1 MGKIINGKEISDKIR
16 ESMTTQVEDFKNKTG
31 AVPRLEV
38 ILVGDDPASQ
48 VYVRN
53 KEKACAALG
62 MESNTHHLPENTKQE
77 SIIDLIKTLNK
88 NKKVHGI
95 LVQLPLPGGIDAR
108 AVLDEVSPQ
117 KDVDGLHPI
126 NMGKL
131 LRGED
136 PLFVPCTPQGIIE
149 LIKTTGVSMKGAEAV
164 IVGRSN
170 IVGKPVA
177 LLLLQQHAT
186 VTLCHS
192 RTKDLGEV
200 TRRAD
205 ILIVSVGSPQI
216 VKGDMIKN
224 GAVVIDVGVNR
235 VNEKLVGDVDFDS
248 AKEVASF
255 ITPVPKGVGP
265 MTITMLLKNTFL
277 AAQRSVK

>member
-192 RTKDLGEV
+192 RTKD
-200 TRRAD
+200 
-205 ILIVSVGSPQI
+205 
-216 VKGDMIKN
+216 
-224 GAVVIDVGVNR
+224 
-235 VNEKLVGDVDFDS
+235 
-248 AKEVASF
+248 
-255 ITPVPKGVGP
+255 
-265 MTITMLLKNTFL
+265 
-277 AAQRSVK
+277 